1 MGATLWSVAKDAA
14 TSGLHSLVASSA
26 GGVRTIVAVVVVIL
40 VETGWSGLLLAHITV
55 LTSLSTKVHWLLH
68 HLTRALVGLLLLLL
82 LLLPRLLLLRV
93 HLLLLV
99 PALISTALAVSL
111 VGLLTAAL
119 AIVLART
126 LAPLVDLPTVVPI
139 VWLLLLHLLLN
150 SLI

>member
-1 MGATLWSVAKDAA
+1 MGATLWSVAKDAT
-14 TSGLHSLVASSA
+14 TSGLHSLIASSA

-55 LTSLSTKVHWLLH
+55 LAYLSTKVHWLLH

-82 LLLPRLLLLRV
+82 LLLPRLLLRV

-99 PALISTALAVSL
+99 PALISAALAVSL

-119 AIVLART
+119 ATVLART

-139 VWLLLLHLLLN
+139 VWLLLHYLLLN